1 MLEEPFLQQAKR
13 WANANLTTLRLSVS
27 YLAIIMVMSISF
39 SIVFY
44 NTSSD
49 QLGRQ
54 FPPDKFISTS
64 PGIHVGEFRDFFQ
77 DRIDQGR
84 RELMIRL
91 VWLNVLTLA
100 SGSILSYLLAR
111 KTLEPIES
119 AMEAQSRFAADASH
133 ELRTPLATMQAENE
147 VALRNS
153 KLTLPRA
160 KELLQS
166 NLEETIR
173 LRSLSDSLLKLARED
188 HTALPLKKV
197 SVSDCARDA
206 INHVMKQAQ
215 AKNIRIE
222 DEIVD
227 AYVHSDSASL
237 SQVLSILL
245 DNAIKYSSKD
255 TTVRIHAKVSG
266 DTVRVSISD
275 EGQGIADS
283 DMPYIFERF
292 YRADMSRTKQH
303 VEGHGLG
310 LSLAAK
316 LIKQL
321 RGEISVESAEGKG
334 SIFTIALPANASPQ
348 EQS

>member
-1 MLEEPFLQQAKR
+1 MSEEPFLQQAKR
-13 WANANLTTLRLSVS
+13 WANTNLTTLRLSAS
-27 YLAIIMVMSISF
+27 YLAIIMVMSVGF

-44 NTSSD
+44 NTSSH

-54 FPPDKFISTS
+54 FPPDKLISTG
-64 PGIHVGEFRDFFQ
+64 PGIHIGEFRDFFQ

-91 VWLNVLTLA
+91 VWLNILTLTGA
-100 SGSILSYLLAR
+100 SMLSYFLAR
-111 KTLEPIES
+111 KTLEPIEA

-147 VALRNS
+147 VALRS
-153 KLTLPRA
+153 PKLTLPRA
-160 KELLQS
+160 KELLRS

-188 HTALPLKKV
+188 HAALTLKKV
-197 SVSDCARDA
+197 SVSDCVGDA

-215 AKNIRIE
+215 AKNIRID
-222 DEIVD
+222 DEITG
-227 AYVHSDSASL
+227 AYVQSDPASL

-245 DNAIKYSSKD
+245 DNAIKYSGND
-255 TTVRIHAKVSG
+255 TVIRIHIKTNGNVVRI
-266 DTVRVSISD
+266 SISD
-275 EGQGIADS
+275 QGQGITDAD
-283 DMPYIFERF
+283 MLHIFERF
-292 YRADMSRTKQH
+292 YRADTSRTKQH

-316 LIKQL
+316 LVEQL
-321 RGEISVESAEGKG
+321 QGEISVESVDGKG
-334 SIFTIALPANASPQ
+334 STFTVTLPAHV
-348 EQS
+348 

>member
-1 MLEEPFLQQAKR
+1 MPEEPFIQQAKR
-13 WANANLTTLRLSVS
+13 WTRANLTTLRLSAS
-27 YLAIIMVMSISF
+27 YLAIIMIMSISF
-39 SIVFY
+39 SFVFY

-54 FPPDKFISTS
+54 LPPDKFISAR
-64 PGIHVGEFRDFFQ
+64 PGIHIGEFRDFFQ

-91 VWLNVLTLA
+91 IWLNVLTLA
-100 SGSILSYLLAR
+100 GASMVSYFLAR
-111 KTLEPIES
+111 KTLEPIEA

-147 VALRNS
+147 VALRSS

-160 KELLQS
+160 KELLRS
-166 NLEETIR
+166 NLEETVR

-188 HTALPLKKV
+188 HATLPLKKV
-197 SVSDCARDA
+197 SLSDCARDA

-215 AKNIRIE
+215 AKNIRI
-222 DEIVD
+222 DDQI
-227 AYVHSDSASL
+227 AGTYVQSDPASL

-245 DNAIKYSSKD
+245 DNAIKYSSND
-255 TTVRIHAKVSG
+255 TVVRIHAKISRNI
-266 DTVRVSISD
+266 VRISVSD
-275 EGQGIADS
+275 EGQGIADA

-292 YRADMSRTKQH
+292 YRADASRTKQH

-310 LSLAAK
+310 LSLATK
-316 LIKQL
+316 LVEQL
-321 RGEISVESAEGKG
+321 QGELSVESTEGEG
-334 SIFTIALPANASPQ
+334 STFTVALPANTDLQ
-348 EQS
+348 E